1 MLRRLLLTHV
11 RMLQWLPAMLLIAV
25 VLVLCGLP
33 GRAAPGYEV
42 RSVVGDNWNTRGFT
56 VAVVWPPSPPGRPD
70 FVQGA
75 RLAWE
80 DVNGGTGPL
89 AGRIRLRV
97 VDEPTRYDSD
107 AARIV
112 SRDGDVVAVIGNA
125 LSEHVVP
132 ASLIYEQHSIVYI
145 TPQAT
150 DPRSTSHDFQYVFRL
165 TPSDVE
171 IAAALAAFAHNA
183 GYKRVGLI
191 YAQSEH
197 GDSASRQFEAK
208 ATALG
213 IRVPFERS
221 YHPSRD
227 DDWRKQDFR
236 PLAAEV
242 RGYDVDAI
250 MIADELPLAGKLV
263 RDLVEMGV
271 KQPLLATDKLDSSE
285 LRQIAGDAAAAQ
297 VHLASPFDP
306 TSAAPDYVEFR
317 KLFALRYGIEPDY
330 AAAQG
335 YEAFMLIAHACIAAK
350 SAAPLTLAT
359 TIRLAPAWNGL
370 FGTYSFKQEGGV
382 LGRLVEIKRAD
393 ADRSKPEFVW
403 KEEETP

>member
-1 MLRRLLLTHV
+1 MLRRLLLMHV
-11 RMLQWLPAMLLIAV
+11 RLLQWLPAVLLIGG
-25 VLVLCGLP
+25 VLVLSGLP
-33 GRAAPGYEV
+33 GRAAPGYDARTE
-42 RSVVGDNWNTRGFT
+42 VGDNWNTRGFT

-97 VDEPTRYDSD
+97 VDEPLRYESD
-107 AARIV
+107 AARNV
-112 SRDGDVVAVIGNA
+112 ARDGDVVAVIGNA

-171 IAAALAAFAHNA
+171 IAAALASFAHNA
-183 GYKRVGLI
+183 GYKRVGLV

-227 DDWRKQDFR
+227 DWQKQDFR

-263 RDLVEMGV
+263 RDLFEMGV
-271 KQPLLATDKLDSSE
+271 RQPLLATDKLDSSE

-317 KLFALRYGIEPDY
+317 KLFALRYGVEPDY

-335 YEAFMLIAHACIAAK
+335 YEAFMLIAHACLAAK

-359 TIRLAPAWNGL
+359 TIRLAPAWHGL
-370 FGTYSFKQEGGV
+370 FGTFSFKQEGGV
-382 LGRLVEIKRAD
+382 LGRQVEIKRAD
-393 ADRSKPEFVW
+393 VERSKPEFVW
-403 KEEETP
+403 REEQTP